1 MDRYR
6 GFRNVRGIAADDGGA
21 TRVRTFDEVVGEVRD
36 EVHGHVD
43 HGVVDIAGE
52 VEETHRGRSDVR
64 ARVCD
69 RRSAARFLSF

>member
-1 MDRYR
+1 MGFVTFEGLRHR
-6 GFRNVRGIAADDGGA
+6 GL
-21 TRVRTFDEVVGEVRD
+21 TFDEVVGEVRD

-43 HGVVDIAGE
+43 HGSVDIAGE

-69 RRSAARFLSF
+69 RRSAARFLS